1 MHITGKIFAALV
13 VLAGLGAT
21 IMTAK
26 LVTVRNSWTAK
37 TQSFENN
44 FKTATVDAQSVRQQ
58 HLLVQAELE
67 RLNRDWGTDFRS
79 VGGVPTQILGA
90 ADGRLEVGLGS
101 NVGLKEKQIIHGFEV
116 QADNT
121 TIYRGPFEVL
131 AGLQAERC
139 AAAPKW
145 RIRPGEPATWQAGR
159 WRWRSAVPAGYSK
172 RFDDQGLNF
181 TRSDET
187 LADRSASLAIQGRLL
202 DETKAALQRRTAE
215 LVGGPELPQ
224 EESLPQEFRLGL
236 VATLEAGEEERNT
249 VLLEIDDLR
258 RQVREARDAMQR
270 IHEENIKLTAQLP
283 QASGTAANVSQNR

>member
-21 IMTAK
+21 ILTAK

-37 TQSFENN
+37 TQSFETN
-44 FKTATVDAQSVRQQ
+44 FKKGTEEVVQARQQ
-58 HLLVQAELE
+58 RLLVLAELE

-79 VGGVPTQILGA
+79 PGGVPTQILQV

-101 NVGLKEKQIIHGFEV
+101 NVGVKEKQIIHGFEI

-121 TIYRGPFEVL
+121 TIYRGPFEVM
-131 AGLQAERC
+131 AGVQAERC
-139 AAAPKW
+139 AATPKW
-145 RIRPGEPATWQAGR
+145 RLRPGEPGTWQAGR

-172 RFDDQGLNF
+172 RFDDQGINF

-202 DETKAALQRRTAE
+202 TETKAALQRRTAE
-215 LVGGPELPQ
+215 LVGGAELPQ

-236 VATLEAGEEERNT
+236 VATLEASEEERNS
-249 VLLEIDDLR
+249 VLVEIDDLR
-258 RQVREARDAMQR
+258 RQVRAARDDVQR
-270 IHEENIKLTAQLP
+270 LHQENLKLTAQLP
-283 QASGTAANVSQNR
+283 QAATPAANVSQSR